1 VAGGGLR
8 IGSVGGRPG
17 MSFRGIFAFFSV
29 EKLIIADSSFFLTIA
44 VTERR
49 VNALI

>member
-1 VAGGGLR
+1 MVDWGL
-8 IGSVGGRPG
+8 GMDSLGGRPG
-17 MSFRGIFAFFSV
+17 MSFRGIFAIFSA